1 MSLARRSLFAPA
13 APLGARS
20 APKLQRRTLG
30 RTGLKVTTVGFGC
43 MTTSDVTVIEKAVD
57 LGVNYFH
64 TARVYQGGN
73 SERMLGA
80 ALKSSRRKVFV
91 GTKSLAQAPAAALA
105 DLETS
110 LKELG
115 TDYLDIWYVHAW
127 KPELD
132 DPTAGLLEAL
142 SAAKKQGKTRFV
154 GLTTHGNQADV
165 LARAVKLG
173 VVDAVV
179 TSYNFAIDEGLNPAI
194 ERAHKSGIGIIAM
207 KVMAGGVRNAP
218 WYPTP
223 EEVRARIGRAGA
235 PLAALK
241 WALKNENVACAIPSM
256 VDQEQLDE
264 NLRAMSE
271 RFSADDGTVLAA
283 RLEQLRPVY
292 CRMCGGCDGE
302 CAQGLPVAD
311 LLRFLMYAE
320 SYGDFALARQ
330 QYLDLP
336 IEVQAARCKDCR
348 DCTVQCRNGV
358 RVAERLTRAQELFS

>member
-1 MSLARRSLFAPA
+1 MSITRRSLFATAGPTA
-13 APLGARS
+13 APPV
-20 APKLQRRTLG
+20 PKLQHRTLG

-43 MTTSDVTVIEKAVD
+43 MMTSDVTVIEKAVD

-80 ALKSSRRKVFV
+80 ALKGTRKKVLV
-91 GTKSLAQAPAAALA
+91 GTKSLAQAPAAALE

-132 DPTAGLLEAL
+132 DPSEGLLEAL
-142 SAAKKQGKTRFV
+142 SQAMKQGKTRFV

-173 VVDAVV
+173 VIDAVV

-194 ERAHKSGIGIIAM
+194 ERAHKAGIGIIAM

-223 EEVRARIGRAGA
+223 DEVRARVGRPGA

-271 RFSADDGTVLAA
+271 RFRDNDGRVLTA
-283 RLEQLRPVY
+283 RLEELRPVY
-292 CRMCGGCDGE
+292 CRMCGACDGK
-302 CAQGLPVAD
+302 CTQRLPVAD

-320 SYGDFALARQ
+320 SYGDFAFARQ
-330 QYLDLP
+330 QYLELP
-336 IEVQAARCKDCR
+336 ADVKAARCNDCR
-348 DCTVQCRNGV
+348 DCAVQCLNGV

>member
-1 MSLARRSLFAPA
+1 MSLTRRNLFAPT
-13 APLGARS
+13 APAVPSPARRV
-20 APKLQRRTLG
+20 KQRTLG
-30 RTGLKVTTVGFGC
+30 RTGLKVTPVGFGC
-43 MTTSDVTVIEKAVD
+43 MMTSDPTVIEKAVD

-64 TARVYQGGN
+64 TARVYQRGN

-80 ALKSSRRKVFV
+80 ALKRTRKSVLI
-91 GTKSLAQAPAAALA
+91 GTKSLAQTPAAALE

-142 SAAKKQGKTRFV
+142 SQAKRQGKARFV

-165 LARAVKLG
+165 LARAVRLG
-173 VVDAVV
+173 VIDTVV

-194 ERAHKSGIGIIAM
+194 ERAHEAGVGIIAM
-207 KVMAGGVRNAP
+207 KVMAGGIRNAS

-223 EEVRARIGRAGA
+223 QEVRTRVGRAGA

-241 WALKNENVACAIPSM
+241 WALKNEHVACAIPSM

-271 RFSADDGTVLAA
+271 RFSEDDRAVLAA
-283 RLEQLRPVY
+283 RLEELRPVY
-292 CRMCGGCDGE
+292 CRMCGACEGKCTR
-302 CAQGLPVAD
+302 GLPVAD
-311 LLRFLMYAE
+311 VLRFLMYAE
-320 SYGDFALARQ
+320 SYGDFAFARQ
-330 QYLDLP
+330 QFRDLP
-336 IEVQAARCKDCR
+336 LHLQAARCKDCA
-348 DCTVQCRNGV
+348 DCAVQCRNGV